1 MNVIKQQK
9 AIGVVEFTPV
19 IQIRG
24 FDLPPHVAQS
34 S

>member
-1 MNVIKQQK
+1 MAPFLSLKSLSM
-9 AIGVVEFTPV
+9 VEFTPV